1 MILMIKY
8 FYLLLSIFLTAYGQ
22 LIIKWRL
29 VKINNLPNDLMMK
42 VVFLTKSVLTDFY
55 IFSGFFAAY
64 VASMCWMIAVKNLPL
79 NIAYPL
85 TSLTLILVVSFS
97 TFIFNEKTSLLQMV
111 GMAIIVLGISVV
123 GYSMKIAHA

>member
-64 VASMCWMIAVKNLPL
+64 AASMCWMIAVKNLPL

-97 TFIFNEKTSLLQMV
+97 TFIFNEKTSLLQMI

-123 GYSMKIAHA
+123 GYSMKMVQT